1 MKLIATDLDGTLL
14 NNSGEV
20 SARNVQAIK
29 KAIEHGIEFVVA
41 TGRSFD
47 AANKPLQAVGLTA
60 PVISL
65 NGAMTYSLDGK
76 LLRDVPLDQSIVR
89 KIQLACQEEDI
100 YFEVFTNDGVYSTSR
115 ENFIAVM
122 EDILKSANPNLS
134 EEEIRE
140 NAELRFQ
147 HEKVQFIEN
156 YDELFHIEGL
166 KIFKIL
172 AFSLEKEKLNKV
184 YVDLEKDSGIAITS
198 SGDINLEFN
207 HPDAQKGI
215 ALEVLAKNMG
225 IEMKDVMSLGDNFN
239 DVSMLKM
246 AGRSVSMGN
255 AVDEIKALCSHTTK
269 INEEHG
275 VAFAI
280 EEMLKEVAVE

>member
-1 MKLIATDLDGTLL
+1 MRLIATDLDGTLL
-14 NNSGEV
+14 NDGGEV
-20 SARNVQAIK
+20 SPENAKAIKQAI
-29 KAIEHGIEFVVA
+29 EQGIEFVVA
-41 TGRSFD
+41 TGRSYD
-47 AANKPLQAVGLTA
+47 AANKPLQAAGLSA
-60 PVISL
+60 PVVSL

-76 LLRDVPLDQSIVR
+76 LIRDVPLDQTAVR
-89 KIQLACQEEDI
+89 KIQLACQEENI
-100 YFEVFTNDGVYSTSR
+100 YFEVFTNEGVFSTSR
-115 ENFIAVM
+115 EHFIAVM
-122 EDILKSANPNLS
+122 VDILESANPNLS

-156 YDELFHIEGL
+156 YNELFEIEDL
-166 KIFKIL
+166 KIYKIL

-184 YVDLEKDSGIAITS
+184 NADLSEESGITITS

-215 ALEVLAKNMG
+215 ALEALAESME
-225 IEMKDVMSLGDNFN
+225 IEMKDVMTLGDNFN

-246 AGRSVSMGN
+246 AGRGVAMGN
-255 AVDEIKALCSHTTK
+255 AADEIKSLCSHMTK
-269 INEEHG
+269 TNNEHG

-280 EEMLKEVAVE
+280 EEMLKEVKVG